1 MTGINIQTPWSELLI
16 NGVKSVE
23 TRTYPL
29 PEKYMGEELALI
41 ETPGRYGRFKARI
54 IGTITFSHS
63 FKYPDQKA
71 WQDDYN
77 RHCVAKDDPLY
88 RWIDNDPFFAAGS
101 KPKYGWVVS
110 QVTKFDE
117 SLDISGKRGII
128 FTNNLKL
135 LENANH
141 GNG

>member
-16 NGVKSVE
+16 NGDKSVE
-23 TRTYPL
+23 TRSYPL
-29 PEKYMGEELALI
+29 PEKYAGEELALI

-63 FKYPDQKA
+63 FKYPDQRA

-77 RHCVAKDDPLY
+77 RHCVAVDDPIYNWKDD
-88 RWIDNDPFFAAGS
+88 

-110 QVTKFDE
+110 KVTKFDKP
-117 SLDISGKRGII
+117 LDIRKRRGII
-128 FTNNLKL
+128 FTSGIKLKR
-135 LENANH
+135 ESIR
-141 GNG
+141 

>member
-16 NGVKSVE
+16 NEVKSVE
-23 TRTYPL
+23 TRSYPL
-29 PEKYMGEELALI
+29 PEKYAGEELALI

-63 FKYPDQKA
+63 FKYPDQRA

-77 RHCVAKDDPLY
+77 RHCVAVDDPIYNWKDD
-88 RWIDNDPFFAAGS
+88 

-110 QVTKFDE
+110 KVTKFDKP
-117 SLDISGKRGII
+117 LDIRKRRGII
-128 FTNNLKL
+128 FTSGIKLKR
-135 LENANH
+135 ESIQ
-141 GNG
+141 

>member
-1 MTGINIQTPWSELLI
+1 MTGLNIQTPWSELLI
-16 NGVKSVE
+16 NGVKTVE
-23 TRTYPL
+23 TRSYRL
-29 PEKYMGEELALI
+29 PEKYVGEELALI

-77 RHCVAKDDPLY
+77 RHCVAVDDPIYNWKDD
-88 RWIDNDPFFAAGS
+88 

-110 QVTKFDE
+110 KVTKFDKP
-117 SLDISGKRGII
+117 LDIRKRKGII
-128 FTNNLKL
+128 FTSGIKLKK
-135 LENANH
+135 ESIQ
-141 GNG
+141 

>member
-16 NGVKSVE
+16 NEVKSVE
-23 TRTYPL
+23 TRSYPL
-29 PEKYMGEELALI
+29 PEKYVGEELALI

-63 FKYPDQKA
+63 FKYPDQRA

-77 RHCVAKDDPLY
+77 RHCVAVDDPIYNWKDD
-88 RWIDNDPFFAAGS
+88 

-110 QVTKFDE
+110 KVTKFDKP
-117 SLDISGKRGII
+117 LDIRKRRGII
-128 FTNNLKL
+128 FTSGIKLKR
-135 LENANH
+135 ESIR
-141 GNG
+141 

>member
-16 NGVKSVE
+16 NGDKSVE
-23 TRTYPL
+23 TRSYPL

-77 RHCVAKDDPLY
+77 RHCVAVDDPIYNWKDD
-88 RWIDNDPFFAAGS
+88 

-110 QVTKFDE
+110 KVTKFDKP
-117 SLDISGKRGII
+117 LDIRKRRGII
-128 FTNNLKL
+128 FTSGIKLKR
-135 LENANH
+135 ESIR
-141 GNG
+141 

>member
-1 MTGINIQTPWSELLI
+1 MTGVNIQTPWSELLI

-29 PEKYMGEELALI
+29 PEKYVGEELALI

-54 IGTITFSHS
+54 IGTITFRHS
-63 FKYPDQKA
+63 FKYPHQKA

-77 RHCVAKDDPLY
+77 RHCVAVDDPIYNWKDD
-88 RWIDNDPFFAAGS
+88 

-110 QVTKFDE
+110 KVTKFDKP
-117 SLDISGKRGII
+117 LDIRKRKGII
-128 FTNNLKL
+128 FTSGIQL
-135 LENANH
+135 
-141 GNG
+141 

>member
-16 NGVKSVE
+16 NEVKSVE
-23 TRTYPL
+23 TRSYHL
-29 PEKYMGEELALI
+29 PEKYAGEELALI
-41 ETPGRYGRFKARI
+41 ETPGRYGHFKARI

-77 RHCVAKDDPLY
+77 RHCVAVDDPIYNWKDD
-88 RWIDNDPFFAAGS
+88 

-110 QVTKFDE
+110 KVTKFDKP
-117 SLDISGKRGII
+117 LDIRKRRGII
-128 FTNNLKL
+128 FTSGIKLKR
-135 LENANH
+135 ESIR
-141 GNG
+141 

>member
-16 NGVKSVE
+16 NEVKSVE
-23 TRTYPL
+23 TRSYPL
-29 PEKYMGEELALI
+29 PEKYAGEELALI

-63 FKYPDQKA
+63 FKYPDQRA

-77 RHCVAKDDPLY
+77 RHCVAVDDPIYNWKDD
-88 RWIDNDPFFAAGS
+88 

-110 QVTKFDE
+110 KVTKFDKP
-117 SLDISGKRGII
+117 LDIRKRRGII
-128 FTNNLKL
+128 FTSGIKLKR
-135 LENANH
+135 ESIR
-141 GNG
+141 

>member
-1 MTGINIQTPWSELLI
+1 MTGINIQYPWSELLI

-23 TRTYPL
+23 TRTYHL
-29 PEKYMGEELALI
+29 SEKYMGETLALI

-77 RHCVAKDDPLY
+77 RHCVAVDDPIYNWKDD
-88 RWIDNDPFFAAGS
+88 

-110 QVTKFDE
+110 KVTKFE
-117 SLDISGKRGII
+117 KPLDIRKRKGII
-128 FTNNLKL
+128 FTSGIKLKK
-135 LENANH
+135 ESIQ
-141 GNG
+141 

>member
-23 TRTYPL
+23 TRSYPL
-29 PEKYMGEELALI
+29 PEKYVGEELALI

-77 RHCVAKDDPLY
+77 RHCVAVDDPIYNWKDD
-88 RWIDNDPFFAAGS
+88 

-110 QVTKFDE
+110 KVTKFDKP
-117 SLDISGKRGII
+117 LDIRKRRGII
-128 FTNNLKL
+128 FTSGIKLKR
-135 LENANH
+135 ESIR
-141 GNG
+141 